1 MTFINTVRPDDACNE
16 VREMYER
23 QQDFW
28 GYVPNYAKTFSHR
41 PEVLAR
47 WGRLLAE
54 LRRPADDRRF
64 ELVTFAAAHALKNSA
79 CSLAHGKELALI
91 IGEDSVVAIAEGR
104 EESVL
109 PADEVAIVR
118 YARQI
123 ARDPRRV
130 TCGQIDSLKMHHN
143 LDDADIFDI
152 AAIVAGRCF
161 LTRLLD
167 GLGCEADA
175 AFLSLDKNLRD
186 ALSVG
191 RPICQRP
198 LEFLPAKDAA

>member
-1 MTFINTVRPDDACNE
+1 MTFINTVRPDDADGE

-91 IGEDSVVAIAEGR
+91 TN
-104 EESVL
+104 EETV
-109 PADEVAIVR
+109 VAIVR

-130 TCGQIDSLKMHHN
+130 TCGQVDALKEHHD
-143 LDDADIFDI
+143 LTDADIFDI
-152 AAIVAGRCF
+152 AAIAAGRCF

-175 AFLSLDKNLRD
+175 AFLSMDRGFRD

-191 RPICQRP
+191 RPICQRA
-198 LEFLPAKDAA
+198 LEFLPAKNAA